1 MDRGRH
7 PTGHEERTDVSDNG
21 GARRRSPSRG
31 FLVGTGAVVLFAL
44 ILAAVG
50 AIAAQSPSGGG
61 REDPAALPDE
71 TPSSVEPTVEPTVIS
86 PTVTP
91 ESEYAIANPQEDEP
105 DIPDDAAVVVPE
117 PTSSIV
123 EAPRT
128 AASSWSAGPTLAPPA
143 PAPPSAPEAV
153 LLAAEAGEA
162 YGVRIVLDGQDWGP
176 NEAAQV
182 TNVQAVISAIDRL
195 PDTVISAVVAHV
207 QGPVTFVSNNEGRTL
222 DGWQPYG
229 GRPMTYYTNSDQ
241 GPGGSHASNQAVI
254 SVGATSTSAGHEI
267 LHSYQFRNVS
277 VDEYAL
283 ALLQPEMRSFMEATG
298 WRQSGSDE
306 QVRQT
311 INQPWSALD
320 SLYVYE
326 GRPLTYS
333 TSSGVTS
340 TIAPSNPI
348 EAFAATGSIYYTR
361 PSWMLLPDWPEY
373 WAWFSANVG

>member
-1 MDRGRH
+1 MDRGPH
-7 PTGHEERTDVSDNG
+7 PTGHEEHTGVGDNG

-31 FLVGTGAVVLFAL
+31 FLAGMGAVVLFAL
-44 ILAAVG
+44 FLAAVG
-50 AIAAQSPSGGG
+50 VIAAQSGSGGD
-61 REDPAALPDE
+61 RDDPAALPEE
-71 TPSSVEPTVEPTVIS
+71 TPSSVEPTVEPTAIS

-91 ESEYAIANPQEDEP
+91 ESEYAIATPQEDEP
-105 DIPDDAAVVVPE
+105 AAVVVPE

-128 AASSWSAGPTLAPPA
+128 AASSWSAGPTLVPPA

-153 LLAAEAGEA
+153 RLAAEAGEA

-176 NEAAQV
+176 SEASQV
-182 TNVQAVISAIDRL
+182 ANVQAAISAIDRL

-207 QGPVTFVSNNEGRTL
+207 HGPVTFVSNDQGRTL

-229 GRPMTYYTNSDQ
+229 GHPMTYYTNSDQ
-241 GPGGSHASNQAVI
+241 GPGGSHASNQVVI
-254 SVGATSTSAGHEI
+254 SVGATSISVGHEI
-267 LHSYQFRNVS
+267 LHAYQFRNVS
-277 VDEYAL
+277 ADEYAL

-311 INQPWSALD
+311 INQPWSVLD

-333 TSSGVTS
+333 TSSGATS

>member
-1 MDRGRH
+1 
-7 PTGHEERTDVSDNG
+7 
-21 GARRRSPSRG
+21 
-31 FLVGTGAVVLFAL
+31 
-44 ILAAVG
+44 
-50 AIAAQSPSGGG
+50 
-61 REDPAALPDE
+61 
-71 TPSSVEPTVEPTVIS
+71 
-86 PTVTP
+86 
-91 ESEYAIANPQEDEP
+91 
-105 DIPDDAAVVVPE
+105 VVVPE

-128 AASSWSAGPTLAPPA
+128 AASSWSAEPTLAPPA

-153 LLAAEAGEA
+153 RLAAEAGEA
-162 YGVRIVLDGQDWGP
+162 YDVRIVLDGQDWGP
-176 NEAAQV
+176 SEAPQV
-182 TNVQAVISAIDRL
+182 ANVQAVISAIDRL

-207 QGPVTFVSNNEGRTL
+207 NGPFTFVSNNEGRTL

-241 GPGGSHASNQAVI
+241 GPGGSHASNQVVI
-254 SVGATSTSAGHEI
+254 RVGATSISVGHEI

-333 TSSGVTS
+333 TSSGATS
-340 TIAPSNPI
+340 AIAPSNPI

-361 PSWMLLPDWPEY
+361 PSWMLLPEWPEY
-373 WAWFSANVG
+373 WAWFSAALG